1 MTVQFEKIFTIGF
14 SDRSDK
20 HDAIALGASYT
31 SLQVD
36 QLEAV
41 RSQDMDRK
49 AYPAVGRPFAVL

>member
-1 MTVQFEKIFTIGF
+1 MTVQFEKIFNIGF

-36 QLEAV
+36 
-41 RSQDMDRK
+41 
-49 AYPAVGRPFAVL
+49 

>member
-36 QLEAV
+36 
-41 RSQDMDRK
+41 
-49 AYPAVGRPFAVL
+49 